1 MKSVKVSYWG
11 APHAGSDRRFQ
22 HPWGWRCPGKQVILG
37 SLSTGSQAGDV
48 PKAHCSMYSQA
59 QIILLTIR
67 RASLTPRDQE
77 SWKDNPGKRGG
88 AFISSS
94 DGSTIDYGLRC
105 SYLASSDA
113 DDVRL
118 GKVPALSL
126 RLVWQIRC
134 ICAHVS
140 NIWHVALHCTSLP
153 PGRAKGTSET
163 FKIIFNVNTTQ
174 YQDCQNSNH
183 KKNVKTKQI

>member
-1 MKSVKVSYWG
+1 M
-11 APHAGSDRRFQ
+11 
-22 HPWGWRCPGKQVILG
+22 
-37 SLSTGSQAGDV
+37 
-48 PKAHCSMYSQA
+48 
-59 QIILLTIR
+59 

-134 ICAHVS
+134 ICTHVS

-153 PGRAKGTSET
+153 PGRAKGTSVFSKTHEPST
-163 FKIIFNVNTTQ
+163 LLFEKDQPFWAQSTGNTV
-174 YQDCQNSNH
+174 QDQSSSFHIRWQCDNDPFDDQ
-183 KKNVKTKQI
+183 KKWVMVIKRNRW